1 MRAGAVLVRR
11 VRSDVNI
18 HALRLLW
25 RLPLLFLHLLIG
37 IPLVLLTFLP
47 VVRDI
52 PIGDMRLHQWAH
64 RAWSRIML
72 RVIGCRLKIT
82 GALPER
88 AGLVVANHISWLDIV
103 VLHAVWPIWL
113 VAKAEIRS
121 WPLVGVLA
129 HLAGTL
135 FIQRG
140 SEASRKRIGRRMT
153 ALLKR
158 GEFVGVFPEGG
169 IHPDRGVKR
178 FHARLF
184 APALRAGVPAI
195 PVSIRYDRNG
205 DLHDIMVFGPG
216 ESFFVNLLRCTR
228 QAPFEARVVI
238 GEAVRGQTGQRSAL
252 ARVCNEIVEA
262 SYDS

>member
-1 MRAGAVLVRR
+1 MDR
-11 VRSDVNI
+11 

-25 RLPLLFLHLLIG
+25 RVPLLLLHLLIG

-47 VVRDI
+47 GIRQISVG
-52 PIGDMRLHQWAH
+52 PMRLHQWTH
-64 RAWSRIML
+64 QAWSRGML
-72 RVIGCRLKIT
+72 RVLGCRLQIS
-82 GALPER
+82 GALPPG

-158 GEFVGVFPEGG
+158 GEFVGIFPEGG
-169 IHPDRGVKR
+169 IRPERGVNR

-184 APALRAGVPAI
+184 APALRADVPAI
-195 PVSIRYDRNG
+195 PVSIRYDRAG
-205 DLHDIMVFGPG
+205 DLHDVMVFGPG
-216 ESFFVNLLRCTR
+216 ESFFGNLSRVIR

-238 GEAVRGQTGQRSAL
+238 GEPVLGQTGQRSRL
-252 ARVCNEIVEA
+252 ARTCNQIVEA
-262 SYDS
+262 SYES

>member
-1 MRAGAVLVRR
+1 
-11 VRSDVNI
+11 VNLN
-18 HALRLLW
+18 ALRLFW
-25 RLPLLFLHLLIG
+25 RIPLLLLLVLPG

-47 VVRDI
+47 GFLQLPVGR
-52 PIGDMRLHQWAH
+52 MRLHQWTH
-64 RAWSRIML
+64 RAWSRGML
-72 RVIGCRLKIT
+72 RVIGCRLRIT
-82 GALPER
+82 GELPQK

-113 VAKAEIRS
+113 VAKAEIRG
-121 WPLVGVLA
+121 WPLIGVLA

-135 FIQRG
+135 FIKRG
-140 SEASRKRIGRRMT
+140 SESSRKRIGRRMT

-158 GEFVGVFPEGG
+158 GEFVGIFPEGG
-169 IHPDRGVKR
+169 IHPERGVKR

-184 APALRAGVPAI
+184 APALRAAVPAI

-205 DLHDIMVFGPG
+205 DLHEVMVFGPG
-216 ESFFVNLLRCTR
+216 QSFFGSLFRLIR

-238 GEAVRGQTGQRSAL
+238 GEPVRGQIGQRSRLAL
-252 ARVCNEIVEA
+252 ACNEIVEA

>member
-1 MRAGAVLVRR
+1 VSAQREWSEVDLH
-11 VRSDVNI
+11 I
-18 HALRLLW
+18 LRLLW
-25 RLPLLFLHLLIG
+25 RLPLLLLHVLIG

-47 VVRDI
+47 GLRQL
-52 PIGDMRLHQWAH
+52 PIGRMRFHQWSH
-64 RAWSRIML
+64 RAWSRGML
-72 RVIGCRLKIT
+72 RVMGCRLKIT
-82 GALPER
+82 GVLPER

-113 VAKAEIRS
+113 VAKAEIRH

-140 SEASRKRIGRRMT
+140 SEASRRRIGRRMT

-158 GEFVGVFPEGG
+158 GEFVGIFPEGG

-184 APALRAGVPAI
+184 APALRADVPAI
-195 PVSIRYDRNG
+195 PVSIRYDRSG
-205 DLHDIMVFGPG
+205 DLHDTMVFGPG
-216 ESFFVNLLRCTR
+216 QSFFGNLFRTIR

-238 GEAVRGQTGQRSAL
+238 GDPVQGQTGQRSRL
-252 ARVCNEIVEA
+252 ARACNEVVEA
-262 SYDS
+262 SYES

>member
-1 MRAGAVLVRR
+1 VDLH
-11 VRSDVNI
+11 S
-18 HALRLLW
+18 LRLLW
-25 RLPLLFLHLLIG
+25 RGPLLLLHILIG

-47 VVRDI
+47 GLRQL
-52 PIGDMRLHQWAH
+52 PFGGMRLHQWSH
-64 RAWSRIML
+64 RAWSRGML
-72 RVIGCRLKIT
+72 RVIGCRLRIS
-82 GALPER
+82 GSLPEQ

-153 ALLKR
+153 ALLKH

-169 IHPDRGVKR
+169 IHPHRGVKR

-184 APALRAGVPAI
+184 APALRADVPAI
-195 PVSIRYDRNG
+195 PVSIRYDRQG
-205 DLHDIMVFGPG
+205 DLHDTMVFGPG
-216 ESFFVNLLRCTR
+216 QSFFANLFRSIR

-238 GEAVRGQTGQRSAL
+238 GEPIRGQTGQRSLL
-252 ARVCNEIVEA
+252 ARACNEIVEA

>member
-1 MRAGAVLVRR
+1 M
-11 VRSDVNI
+11 DV
-18 HALRLLW
+18 HGLRLLW
-25 RLPLLFLHLLIG
+25 RLPLLLLHCLVG

-47 VVRDI
+47 GIRHLPV
-52 PIGDMRLHQWAH
+52 GSMRLHQWTH
-64 RAWSRIML
+64 RAWSRGML
-72 RVIGCRLKIT
+72 RVMGCRLRVV
-82 GALPER
+82 GELPDQV
-88 AGLVVANHISWLDIV
+88 GLVVANHISWLDIV

-121 WPLVGVLA
+121 WPLVGTLA

-140 SEASRKRIGRRMT
+140 SDESRRRIGRRMT

-169 IHPDRGVKR
+169 IRPGRGVKR

-184 APALRAGVPAI
+184 APALRADVPAI
-195 PVSIRYDRNG
+195 PVSIRYDRDG
-205 DLHDIMVFGPG
+205 DLHDTLVFGPG
-216 ESFFVNLLRCTR
+216 ESFFGNLFRVLR

-238 GEAVRGQTGQRSAL
+238 ADPVRGETGERNRL
-252 ARVCNEIVEA
+252 ARACNEVVEA
-262 SYDS
+262 SYES